1 MLDPT
6 SPQSSGPIGTGM
18 SLGVSDG
25 LFPVINDEQKL
36 YRPATN
42 FVGQDCVTC
51 MRRSAFN
58 SVGVGSITVICRKTN
73 ASRVY
78 DHAPV
83 VKRHHPLEMRMAAE
97 DRSRIDSSRP
107 VLDFLASGLT
117 KPLLRHGLEKVGQ
130 VVVWRVIIPRFG
142 GHAGLAGQAV
152 LGLLGG

>member
-1 MLDPT
+1 
-6 SPQSSGPIGTGM
+6 M

-97 DRSRIDSSRP
+97 DQSRIDSSRP